1 MRTSRA
7 IRSRTAALTTT
18 EHAVLTVL
26 TVETR
31 HRAVSGYD
39 LLKLVEKSVGYI
51 WTPTKSHLYAV
62 LPRLVERGLA
72 TQRSAPAVRGPERQ
86 LYRVTKKGERLTRMW
101 LEEPVPGDSQLFM
114 LKTFYGGLQS
124 PDSLVAHY
132 RQYVVDRQEYLDVLR
147 AVELTNT
154 RTGHDY
160 FHYFLLQLGIQK
172 TELEIAWAEN
182 AIAELER

>member
-1 MRTSRA
+1 MRTSRP
-7 IRSRTAALTTT
+7 IRPRTAALTTT
-18 EHAVLTVL
+18 EYAVLTVL

-62 LPRLVERGLA
+62 LPRLVQRGLA

-124 PDSLVAHY
+124 RDSLVAHY
-132 RQYVVDRQEYLDVLR
+132 RQYVADRQEYLDVLR

>member
-1 MRTSRA
+1 
-7 IRSRTAALTTT
+7 
-18 EHAVLTVL
+18 
-26 TVETR
+26 
-31 HRAVSGYD
+31 
-39 LLKLVEKSVGYI
+39 
-51 WTPTKSHLYAV
+51 
-62 LPRLVERGLA
+62 
-72 TQRSAPAVRGPERQ
+72 
-86 LYRVTKKGERLTRMW
+86 VTKKGERLTRMW